1 MTLNDI
7 AKKMCAKGKGILA
20 ADESTGTIAKRFK
33 SINVENSEKNRLNF
47 RQTLFNS
54 SAMKDFIGGV
64 ILFDETIKQK
74 TALGPTVPELI
85 SKHGAIPGIKVDKG
99 AKPMAGS
106 IDETVTEG
114 LDGLRERLKEYYNL
128 GARFTKW
135 RAVYKISDKFPS
147 TQSIKSNAHALARY
161 AALVQ
166 EAKMVPIVE
175 PEVLMDGSHNIDK
188 CYQVTTDVLN
198 ECYNELEIHKVD
210 LKGTVLKPNMVIP
223 GSECKD
229 KSSSEE
235 IAKKTLDC
243 LKKNVPSDV
252 PGIAFL
258 SGGQSEMES
267 SKNLNE
273 INKINDSNF
282 LITFS
287 YGRGLQASA
296 LKEFGKDQKNTEN
309 IQKAFNHRAK
319 MNGLS
324 SKGEWSENLEKES
337 AAQPLKRLV
346 YLISPSKIKENFYS
360 DLNEVLAFKNVK
372 FFQLRLKKIKKKDLL
387 QIINKVKKI
396 TIKHNVKLILNDNF
410 ILANKTKVDG
420 CHMGQRDGSFKIARK
435 KLKRKI
441 LGITCHGSK
450 TLAEE
455 AYRNNADYIAF
466 GSFFKSKL
474 KPGAKKANIS
484 IIRWAK
490 KKIKKPIVVIGGIN
504 NLNYKKLINAGAKY
518 IAISSFIW
526 DNPKLKPE
534 LAIRKFK

>member
-7 AKKMCAKGKGILA
+7 AKRMCAKGKGILA

-33 SINVENSEKNRLNF
+33 SINVENLEKNRLNF

-54 SAMKDFIGGV
+54 SAMKSYIGGV
-64 ILFDETIKQK
+64 ILFDETLRQK
-74 TALGPTVPELI
+74 STLGPSIPELI
-85 SKHGAIPGIKVDKG
+85 SQHGAIPGIKVDKG
-99 AKPMAGS
+99 AKPLAGS

-114 LDGLRERLKEYYNL
+114 LDGLRDRLKEYYDL

-135 RAVYKISDKFPS
+135 RAVYKISEKLPS
-147 TQSIKSNAHALARY
+147 SQSIKSNAHSLARY

-210 LKGTVLKPNMVIP
+210 LKGTVLKPNMIIP

-229 KSSSEE
+229 KSTTED
-235 IAKKTLDC
+235 IAKKTLEC
-243 LKKNVPSDV
+243 LKKNVPSNV

-258 SGGQSEMES
+258 SGGQSEIES

-296 LKEFGKDQKNTEN
+296 LKEFGKNKENTES

-324 SKGEWSENLEKES
+324 SKGKWAEDLEKES
-337 AAQPLKRLV
+337 AA
-346 YLISPSKIKENFYS
+346 
-360 DLNEVLAFKNVK
+360 
-372 FFQLRLKKIKKKDLL
+372 
-387 QIINKVKKI
+387 
-396 TIKHNVKLILNDNF
+396 
-410 ILANKTKVDG
+410 
-420 CHMGQRDGSFKIARK
+420 
-435 KLKRKI
+435 
-441 LGITCHGSK
+441 
-450 TLAEE
+450 
-455 AYRNNADYIAF
+455 
-466 GSFFKSKL
+466 
-474 KPGAKKANIS
+474 
-484 IIRWAK
+484 
-490 KKIKKPIVVIGGIN
+490 
-504 NLNYKKLINAGAKY
+504 
-518 IAISSFIW
+518 
-526 DNPKLKPE
+526 
-534 LAIRKFK
+534 